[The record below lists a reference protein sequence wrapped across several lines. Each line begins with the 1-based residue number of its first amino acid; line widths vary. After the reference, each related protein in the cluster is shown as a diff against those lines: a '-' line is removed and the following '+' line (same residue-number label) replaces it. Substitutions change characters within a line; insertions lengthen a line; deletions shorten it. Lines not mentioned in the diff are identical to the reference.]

1 MNSRYFAGLMASA
14 YVFAFSIACA
24 GALNSTSAIA
34 QTVMPQLPPLN
45 IDKSQTSVSGASSGG
60 YMAVQLHIA
69 YSATFKLGAG
79 VVAGG
84 PFNCANGSVL
94 NAIGRCLGRTPI
106 PVAELVANTHALA
119 KSAAID
125 STDNLA
131 ASKVYLFAG
140 SKDSVVN
147 PSTSADLQT
156 YYQSFM
162 PAANI
167 VFKSDIAAE
176 HAIATDD
183 YGAPC
188 TTKASP
194 FINNCGYDLAGAM
207 LQHLY
212 GPLQGRSSGNLGGT
226 LGEFDQSAFV
236 SGHGMAT
243 SGWLYVP
250 AACSKGAPCRV
261 HVALHGCKQ
270 NAADV
275 GDAFVRNAGYNRWA
289 DNNHIVVLYPQTS
302 QKAVNSCWD
311 WWGYADAN
319 YAQKSAPQMS
329 AIVAMVE
336 KLSAGF
342 AKSAIKP

>member
-1 MNSRYFAGLMASA
+1 MTGKYLAARMASA
-14 YVFAFSIACA
+14 FFSAFAT
-24 GALNSTSAIA
+24 ALASTFALA
-34 QTVMPQLPPLN
+34 QTAPPQLSPLN

-69 YSATFKLGAG
+69 YSATFKQGAG
-79 VVAGG
+79 VIAGG
-84 PFNCANGSVL
+84 PFNCADGSVL
-94 NAIGRCLGRTPI
+94 NAIGRCLGRAPI
-106 PVAELVANTHALA
+106 PLPELVANTHTLA
-119 KSAAID
+119 KNGAID

-156 YYQSFM
+156 YYQSLI
-162 PAANI
+162 PASNI

-212 GPLQGRSSGNLGGT
+212 GPLKTRSSGNLGGT
-226 LGEFDQSAFV
+226 LAEFDQSAFV

-289 DNNHIVVLYPQTS
+289 DSNHIVVLYPQTS

-311 WWGYADAN
+311 WWGYDDAN
-319 YAQKSAPQMS
+319 YAKKSAPQMR
-329 AIVAMVE
+329 AVVAMVE

-342 AKSAIKP
+342 AKGAIKP